1 MHDMN
6 ELINFLYLGVT
17 GLVISGILMLFLG
30 HRVKKSHW
38 FFSLAYL
45 AGIIFA
51 SAGLLERYF
60 DITASDNVLLVY
72 ALTGALIIAL
82 SEKWNALGQVA
93 FTFAFFAASVFVIY
107 AGYVTFYSGLG
118 PLSLSFSII
127 LLLLIAASMSLMM
140 VHTFEMLDV
149 ICRVDWQR
157 TMIPQETT
165 DYFPKVSLHVPAYNE
180 PPEMV
185 IETLNALAAIDYPN
199 YEVLMVD
206 NNTTDESLWKPVE
219 AHCKK
224 LGFKFIHLENWP
236 GFKSGALNYAN
247 TQVAPDTEIIGI
259 IDSDYVVEPEYL
271 KEMVGFFKN
280 ENMAFVQTP
289 QDYRDFEDRDRFAT
303 ACYHAY
309 QYFFKLSMMT
319 RNERNGIIFT
329 GTMGLIRRSILE
341 KVGGWDEWCITED
354 AEIAL
359 KILNMGY
366 ESLYIDKTY
375 GRGLMPLN
383 FEGLKKQRFRWAF
396 GGMQVLRLH
405 WKKLLPFSGVINP
418 ENKLSFGQKFD
429 FWSGGLQWLNDP
441 LAFIFTII
449 LLIASTAYGLTNSV
463 FLQPMAGASLYI
475 PFVFII
481 FGLLKIIWA
490 LRIRLQCS
498 ILQAYRAFMT
508 LLSLTWVVA
517 LACLLGLFKKEG
529 VFLRTPKQQGNH
541 SRLRSYLIVYKEF
554 MISLLCLIAAVVL
567 FETDRDSTTVMVLS
581 GLLLWQSYL
590 YGSSVIV
597 NHWSNLSQLMLHEDY
612 QGATS
617 KSTGLR
623 FRAMITDRRAVL
635 IVMFLSASLVTY
647 YYIAITFAPEKEIAY
662 RANPY
667 NQALLP
673 HKLVNPAPETQ
684 LKAKIFVE
692 EDAAVGMDI
701 EVMLNNWD
709 ENGIIRDANYT
720 LNDTSDDRVWQG
732 IDQIRRRYEE
742 EFSLRTYHKLEHRNI
757 SVKIKN
763 DSAVIINDLFADI
776 ESNGKRQ
783 QVYIE
788 KGDRWELKRVDGE
801 WKITSLMFNRTAKK

>member
-1 MHDMN
+1 M
-6 ELINFLYLGVT
+6 
-17 GLVISGILMLFLG
+17 
-30 HRVKKSHW
+30 KKSHW
-38 FFSLAYL
+38 LISLVYL
-45 AGIIFA
+45 TGTLYV
-51 SAGLLERYF
+51 STTVLELYF
-60 DITASDNVLLVY
+60 GITASNNVLLVY
-72 ALTGALIIAL
+72 GLTGVLIIAL
-82 SEKWNALGQVA
+82 FEKWNALGQVV
-93 FTFAFFAASVFVIY
+93 FTFALFTAGTFVVY
-107 AGYVTFYSGLG
+107 ATYVTFYSGLG
-118 PLSLSFSII
+118 PISLSFSII

-157 TMIPQETT
+157 QTTPKVTT

-185 IETLNALAAIDYPN
+185 ILTLNALAAIDYPN

-219 AHCKK
+219 AHCKR

-259 IDSDYVVEPEYL
+259 IDSDYIVEPEYL

-289 QDYRDFEDRDRFAT
+289 QDYRDFESGDRFAM

-309 QYFFKLSMMT
+309 QYFFKLSMTT

-366 ESLYIDKTY
+366 ESLYVDITY

-405 WKKLLPFSGVINP
+405 WKKLLPFSGLINS
-418 ENKLSFGQKFD
+418 ENKLSLGQKFD

-449 LLIASTAYGLTNSV
+449 LLIASTAYALTNSV
-463 FLQPMAGASLYI
+463 FLQPMAGASLYV
-475 PFVFII
+475 PFVFIV
-481 FGLLKIIWA
+481 FGLMKIIWA
-490 LRIRLQCS
+490 LRIRLQCN
-498 ILQAYRAFMT
+498 IIQAYRAFMV

-517 LACLLGLFKKEG
+517 LACLLGLFKKQG
-529 VFLRTPKQQGNH
+529 VFLRTPKQQGKHN
-541 SRLRSYLIVYKEF
+541 RLRSYGIVYKEF
-554 MISLLCLIAAVVL
+554 LISLLCLIAAIVL
-567 FETDRDSTTVMVLS
+567 FETDRNSTMVMVLS

-590 YGSSVIV
+590 YGSSLVV
-597 NHWSNLSQLMLHEDY
+597 NHWSNLSQLMLHENY
-612 QGATS
+612 QEYTS
-617 KSTGLR
+617 KTTGLR
-623 FRAMITDRRAVL
+623 FRAMITDKRAVL
-635 IVMFLSASLVTY
+635 FVMCLSLGLVTY
-647 YYIAITFAPEKEIAY
+647 YYIAVKYAPEKEIAY

-667 NQALLP
+667 NQPLIP
-673 HKLVNPAPETQ
+673 HQLVNPGIESQ

-692 EDAAVGMDI
+692 EDAAVSKDI
-701 EVMLNNWD
+701 DVMLENWD
-709 ENGIIRDANYT
+709 VNGIVRDANYT
-720 LNDTSDDRVWQG
+720 LNDISDDRVWQG
-732 IDQIRRRYEE
+732 IKQIRLRYEA
-742 EFSLRTYHKLEHRNI
+742 EFSMRNYHRLEHRNI
-757 SVKIKN
+757 SVKTEHN
-763 DSAVIINDLFADI
+763 NAVIINDLFAEI

-783 QVYIE
+783 QVYIQQ
-788 KGDRWELKRVDGE
+788 GDRWELERINGK
-801 WKITSLMFNRTAKK
+801 WKIIRLTFNRAVKK